1 MAKPNVISKQDLI
14 ESAKQCI
21 VEHGI
26 QQLTLKAV
34 AEKAGVSQGTVYYH
48 FRQKEQLLLDV
59 VSDLCH
65 SSWKKIQQPQPGDP
79 DVIRSALESARSRCT
94 ADSSY
99 HQLFFS
105 LVVSGL
111 QHEEIRKQLGELIE
125 TENRFLQD
133 QLAALWPHPPVQGV
147 SRKTWAILLNAM
159 IDGLALQALVCESF
173 SADEVYGE
181 LYQLIRRIT
190 AVSQAAPESREE

>member
-65 SSWKKIQQPQPGDP
+65 GSWKKIQQPQPGDS

-133 QLAALWPHPPVQGV
+133 QLAALWPHPPMQGV
-147 SRKTWAILLNAM
+147 SQKTWAMLLNAM
-159 IDGLALQALVCESF
+159 IDGLALQALLCESF

-181 LYQLIRRIT
+181 LYQFIRHIT
-190 AVSQAAPESREE
+190 AASQAAPESKEE